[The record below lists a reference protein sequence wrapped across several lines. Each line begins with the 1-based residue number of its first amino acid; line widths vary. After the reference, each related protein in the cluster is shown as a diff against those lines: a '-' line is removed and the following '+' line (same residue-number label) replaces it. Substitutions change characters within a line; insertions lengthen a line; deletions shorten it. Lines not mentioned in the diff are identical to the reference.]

1 MSKLRANAAAIE
13 TIKVLSISPLE
24 EDHLSLQRIFSSPGC
39 PVPGRQNWVIRRELS
54 FQAALPVLRQTPI
67 TIVVAERD
75 LSPVTWREVLE
86 EIRTLPDPPLLI
98 VTSRLADERLWA
110 EALNLGAYDV
120 LAKPFRDD
128 EVVRALGSAWLRRH
142 REANVEQYGSLTR
155 RAGANC

>member
-1 MSKLRANAAAIE
+1 MSKSRVNVAAMQTIE
-13 TIKVLSISPLE
+13 VLLISPLE
-24 EDHLSLQRIFSSPGC
+24 EDHVSLQRIFRSSQC
-39 PVPGRQNWVIRRELS
+39 PISGRRNWVIRRELT
-54 FQAALPVLRQTPI
+54 FHAALPVLRKNPI

-86 EIRTLPDPPLLI
+86 EIDTLPDPPLLI

-128 EVVRALGSAWLRRH
+128 EVVRVLGSAWLHRH
-142 REANVEQYGSLTR
+142 READVQQYGSLTR